1 MVVEKKKTQKI
12 QRKKPSAVGKKNWQL
27 LLFIIPGLI
36 ALFLFNY
43 LPMGGLL
50 IAFKDYKIRDG
61 ILGSAWVGFEN
72 FRKMF
77 TGMEFPRVLKNT
89 IVISFLKIIVS
100 FPAPIILAL
109 LLNELRARKFKKVVQ
124 TISYLPHFLS
134 WVILGS
140 IFTMLFAVE
149 GPVNSVLTVIGVPE
163 KIPFFRSEGWFIF
176 LVVITHVY
184 QTVGW
189 GTIIYLAAITGID
202 NSVVEAAAIDGAGR
216 LKQVRHVIL
225 PAILPTIVTV
235 FILNLGSVLSAG
247 FDQIYNLY
255 NPTLYNVAD
264 VIDTYV
270 LRQLQDNNYS
280 LGTAV
285 GLFKS
290 VISLVFVL
298 GTNWIVGK
306 LSDDEMGV
314 I

>member
-1 MVVEKKKTQKI
+1 MVI
-12 QRKKPSAVGKKNWQL
+12 NAKKNANLKNSPLANIKKHWQL
-27 LLFIIPGLI
+27 LVFILPGLA
-36 ALFLFNY
+36 ALILFNY
-43 LPMGGLL
+43 LPMGGVLV
-50 IAFKDYKIRDG
+50 AFKDYKIRDG
-61 ILGSAWVGFEN
+61 ILGSDWVGLEN
-72 FRKMF
+72 FHRMF

-89 IVISFLKIIVS
+89 VVISFLKLVLS
-100 FPAPIILAL
+100 FPAPVILAL
-109 LLNELRARKFKKVVQ
+109 LLNELRSNKLKRTIQ

-149 GPVNSVLTVIGVPE
+149 GPVNSLLVALGVPE
-163 KIPFFRSEGWFIF
+163 RIPFFRSEGWF
-176 LVVITHVY
+176 LVLIVLTHIY

-216 LKQVRHVIL
+216 FKQVIHVTL
-225 PAILPTIVTV
+225 PTILPTIITV
-235 FILNLGSVLSAG
+235 FILNLGSILSAG

-270 LRQLQDNNYS
+270 LRQLQDNKYS

-290 VISLVFVL
+290 VVSLVFVL
-298 GTNWIVGK
+298 GTNWIVNK
-306 LSDDEMGV
+306 LSDNEMG
-314 I
+314 IL